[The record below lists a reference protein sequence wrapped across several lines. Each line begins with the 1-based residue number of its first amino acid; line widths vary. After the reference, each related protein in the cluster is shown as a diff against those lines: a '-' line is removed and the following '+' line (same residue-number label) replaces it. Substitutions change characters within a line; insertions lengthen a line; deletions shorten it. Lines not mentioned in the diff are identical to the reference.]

1 MFEEWARRC
10 TSKDQ
15 EEASRNMRGTLG
27 EDSVPST
34 VETVF

>member
-15 EEASRNMRGTLG
+15 EEVSRNIRGRLAEG
-27 EDSVPST
+27 SVPST